1 MFLNTWFVYVMASH
15 RSLARDAHLQ
25 WHISYSFIDG
35 NIISR
40 RCAIYILVHI
50 SIYVAYYTCACVR
63 CIRSPGY
70 GQENWKTTVTR
81 LQINCLFSLS
91 LRDARTCKMGM
102 DLSVWYW
109 RKKKSFSFE
118 FINQIRYAKNMTQMH
133 QEWHFQSIVFYWSKW
148 VEYMLFCANN
158 FSIQKIEIWMII
170 NETAFE
176 IRANICCTT
185 ICH

>member
-91 LRDARTCKMGM
+91 LWETHVLAKWAWIYRCDTGE
-102 DLSVWYW
+102 
-109 RKKKSFSFE
+109 KK
-118 FINQIRYAKNMTQMH
+118 N
-133 QEWHFQSIVFYWSKW
+133 HFRLNLLTKFDT
-148 VEYMLFCANN
+148 
-158 FSIQKIEIWMII
+158 QKIWLRC
-170 NETAFE
+170 
-176 IRANICCTT
+176 IRSDTSNR
-185 ICH
+185 